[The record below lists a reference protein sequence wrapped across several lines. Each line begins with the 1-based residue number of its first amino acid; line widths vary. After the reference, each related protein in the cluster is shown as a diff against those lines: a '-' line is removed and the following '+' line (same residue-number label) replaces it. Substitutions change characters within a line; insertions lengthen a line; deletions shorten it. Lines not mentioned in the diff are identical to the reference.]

1 MNDSIAKL
9 DSHIIAMMM

>member
-1 MNDSIAKL
+1 MSDSIAKL